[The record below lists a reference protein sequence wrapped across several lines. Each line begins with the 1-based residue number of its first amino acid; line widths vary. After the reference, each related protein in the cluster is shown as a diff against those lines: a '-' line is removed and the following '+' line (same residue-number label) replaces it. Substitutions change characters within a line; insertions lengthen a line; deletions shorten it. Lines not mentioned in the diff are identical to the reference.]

1 MEKRPWKDLTAQRAK
16 GWRPDGGRVKKA
28 TGPVRPAVT
37 GTSRGR
43 EGQHGEAASR
53 SALGARSAGGCEAS
67 RRGSLRKLHKRL
79 TATPYS

>member
-1 MEKRPWKDLTAQRAK
+1 M
-16 GWRPDGGRVKKA
+16 GGRVKKA

-37 GTSRGR
+37 GTSRER

-53 SALGARSAGGCEAS
+53 TALGARSAGGCEAS